1 MRAIEVH
8 GGEAQAAVP
17 NTQPRSTET
26 KVADWTLK
34 PAGTGPLTESRVVG
48 VTVTGAGAEVVG
60 ATVVVAALVDGAVRC
75 SAVPHPLN
83 TTNAPTAAAAD
94 RRPMPG
100 SYPWGADHH
109 TWSAGLAP
117 KMRRPRLTRVRQ
129 GAPS

>member
-34 PAGTGPLTESRVVG
+34 PAGTGPLTDARVVG
-48 VTVTGAGAEVVG
+48 VIVTGGGAEVVG
-60 ATVVVAALVDGAVRC
+60 ATVVVAALVDGAVRG
-75 SAVPHPLN
+75 AAEPHPLN

-94 RRPMPG
+94 RRRMPEVLPVG
-100 SYPWGADHH
+100 GRPPHLVR
-109 TWSAGLAP
+109 WSC
-117 KMRRPRLTRVRQ
+117 
-129 GAPS
+129 S